1 MGVFRRLR
9 TATKGFA
16 LGTHFLFFR
25 EAKGSE
31 KKLKALRGLSSEN
44 GFKFRA
50 SHPVWG
56 WAGL

>member
-1 MGVFRRLR
+1 MEKENHGTLGGGVPW
-9 TATKGFA
+9 
-16 LGTHFLFFR
+16 FFFYF
-25 EAKGSE
+25 
-31 KKLKALRGLSSEN
+31 ALRGLSSEN

>member
-1 MGVFRRLR
+1 MGVFRRLQ

-31 KKLKALRGLSSEN
+31 KKLKRPVGLVLR
-44 GFKFRA
+44 
-50 SHPVWG
+50 
-56 WAGL
+56 